1 MKYFRI
7 LLAGQLCKGKRDKD
21 GSDKGHLCELSGKN
35 QLSYKN
41 LFKRPY
47 HCIDGQSSLHRS
59 LLRRS
64 RLPLSRP
71 RCPCAHVA
79 PTVTEVKILQVKYVP
94 TVKNVELMNT
104 KKCLKRQVF
113 FHDIDIRLH
122 VVLPLYTAAPSQ
134 IETISPGLVWA

>member
-1 MKYFRI
+1 MGQIKDTFVSFLEKINWAIKTYLKDLI
-7 LLAGQLCKGKRDKD
+7 IALMDNPVYIGLCYAGLGYPWAAPVA
-21 GSDKGHLCELSGKN
+21 HV
-35 QLSYKN
+35 
-41 LFKRPY
+41 
-47 HCIDGQSSLHRS
+47 
-59 LLRRS
+59 
-64 RLPLSRP
+64 
-71 RCPCAHVA
+71 AHVA